1 MVYNTHQVSVIN
13 NLQYINCFLSNNN
26 FVNLSSNVFVVH
38 ENSRDHYLIFDS
50 EKNISTISRNHFK
63 YKNPV
68 PLKNNKIIN
77 SSSSNLVSIPVTR
90 QTPVN
95 KSVKI
100 LPTVK
105 KENKKPIPRNNK
117 KITNSSSSKL
127 VSNLVTRQTP
137 VNKSVKILP
146 TVKKENKKPIHRNNN
161 KITNSSSSNLVSNPV
176 TRQTLVIKSVKI
188 LPTVKKENKKPAIR
202 PQSSTFNS
210 TNSLKSNTSTKN
222 SSIAIH
228 PITKVLKQTIPIE
241 MNKTIHVVKNSENEK
256 IDKEDEHEEDD
267 EDDEEDEHED
277 DEEDDED
284 EHEHKHEHEHEHEH
298 KHEHE
303 NKKVDKS
310 IKREIN
316 LLPKQISASRNFH
329 YGKEPTHPP
338 KNTLKSIKPIKP
350 IVVPNL
356 KLHMKIFKT
365 VHKIKRIGETI
376 KILHKR
382 LKNTKIKSHKV
393 KLQNVINSLDAR
405 KLKLKKSLTQIKV
418 TKLK

>member
-38 ENSRDHYLIFDS
+38 ENSRDHYLIFNS
-50 EKNISTISRNHFK
+50 ENNITTISRNHFK

-77 SSSSNLVSIPVTR
+77 SSSSNLVSIP
-90 QTPVN
+90 
-95 KSVKI
+95 
-100 LPTVK
+100 
-105 KENKKPIPRNNK
+105 
-117 KITNSSSSKL
+117 
-127 VSNLVTRQTP
+127 VTRQTP

-284 EHEHKHEHEHEHEH
+284 EHEHKHEHE
-298 KHEHE
+298 